1 MSIMLRERL
10 TAVRASIA
18 DIIEGTYG
26 VDNGPRVITKDNVE
40 LRRVTLVGSVADHPV
55 HGDAFSSLILTDG
68 TQQIRV
74 KAWKTDKNKIKDI
87 EKGALLM
94 IIGKIR
100 AYNDEV
106 YIVPEIVRT
115 FSSQHYMELHL
126 LQRYHSV
133 LKSSEGEIEK
143 KVPSAEPRQTKEEQT
158 TSQESDLSASQGLSL
173 AEMILE
179 FIRVNAQASGV
190 SIQDLVAYF
199 KTRGHSTT
207 DVHLEIINLQQ
218 KQMIEEVQ
226 IGVYTPTV
234 DSHNEAQAPGVV

>member
-1 MSIMLRERL
+1 MPRERM

-18 DIIEGTYG
+18 DIVDGTYG

-68 TQQIRV
+68 TQKIRV
-74 KAWKTDKNKIKDI
+74 KAWKTDKDKIKDI
-87 EKGALLM
+87 EKGSLLM

-106 YIVPEIVRT
+106 YIVPEIVRE

-133 LKSSEGEIEK
+133 LKSSEGETEK
-143 KVPSAEPRQTKEEQT
+143 KVPSAEPRQAKDEQT
-158 TSQESDLSASQGLSL
+158 ALQDSDFSAPTEIPL
-173 AEMILE
+173 ADMIHE
-179 FIRVNAQASGV
+179 FIQVNARASGV

-199 KTRGHSTT
+199 KARGYSTT

-234 DSHNEAQAPGVV
+234 DSHNETQTPGVV